1 MDQNIIDAG
10 TQNFNLPHDIV
21 QLPSQGIFYKSKKK
35 VVKVGYLTANDENF
49 IVAAFQGDKD
59 NLIISLL
66 RNKLYE
72 HDLRPEDLIDGDVE
86 AILIFL
92 RNTSFGPEY
101 NVQLTDP
108 KTSKPFVHTE
118 ILDEL
123 NIKQTQFKPED
134 DGLFSVQLPKTGTMV
149 KLRILTFSDTID
161 IDKMVESYPAGRTA
175 PRVTWRL
182 EKQIVEV
189 DGNRDKNMIREFVQ
203 NMRLRDS
210 KELKEYSTKIESGI
224 DLDLEVGTP
233 GGGSVKTFLPLNIKF
248 FWPNFSV

>member
-1 MDQNIIDAG
+1 LKCLN
-10 TQNFNLPHDIV
+10 
-21 QLPSQGIFYKSKKK
+21 SKS
-35 VVKVGYLTANDENF
+35 
-49 IVAAFQGDKD
+49 KD

-189 DGNRDKNMIREFVQ
+189 DGNTNSGDIALFISTLPIM
-203 NMRLRDS
+203 DS
-210 KELKEYSTKIESGI
+210 KFIRNFMRDNQPS
-224 DLDLEVGTP
+224 LDLRRTAIAPSGELVPFEVSFG
-233 GGGSVKTFLPLNIKF
+233 VEF
-248 FWPNFSV
+248 FRPFF

>member
-189 DGNRDKNMIREFVQ
+189 DGNTNSGDIALFISTLPIM
-203 NMRLRDS
+203 DS
-210 KELKEYSTKIESGI
+210 KFIRNFMRDNQPS
-224 DLDLEVGTP
+224 LDLRRTAIAPSGELVPFEVSFG
-233 GGGSVKTFLPLNIKF
+233 VEF
-248 FWPNFSV
+248 FRPFF